1 MRGKHHKT
9 EAAKRIEFFL
19 RTSKKQKFAMALRV
33 SRESVTVAGCRN
45 ISAASVKLPSRR
57 G

>member
-45 ISAASVKLPSRR
+45 ISAASVKLPSTR